1 MRATWLNA
9 SDMAKI
15 RWLRDRR
22 RIALR
27 LRLRRNNRQGGNGPY
42 PCSSRTCVD
51 CGRVFQAI
59 PVRRYHFHIR
69 CGDRVLFDGT
79 GRLLP
84 GLTEAAREAERI
96 ARALMHRDQTILA
109 NVDEWRLDVR
119 EPDDVMLFTL
129 PFSDV
134 HFEDLDKD
142 LMGPEELPKTEA
154 LWSLA
159 QGQTA

>member
-1 MRATWLNA
+1 VTIDTTELPLLCFSEFEPAL
-9 SDMAKI
+9 
-15 RWLRDRR
+15 
-22 RIALR
+22 IAA
-27 LRLRRNNRQGGNGPY
+27 
-42 PCSSRTCVD
+42 
-51 CGRVFQAI
+51 RVFQAV

-79 GRLLP
+79 GRVLP

-96 ARALMHRDQTILA
+96 ARTLMHRDHSIIA
-109 NVDEWRLDVR
+109 NSDEWRLDVR

-129 PFSDV
+129 PFSEV
-134 HFEDLDKD
+134 HSEQFEDL
-142 LMGPEELPKTEA
+142 MRPEELPATEA

>member
-1 MRATWLNA
+1 
-9 SDMAKI
+9 
-15 RWLRDRR
+15 
-22 RIALR
+22 
-27 LRLRRNNRQGGNGPY
+27 
-42 PCSSRTCVD
+42 
-51 CGRVFQAI
+51 
-59 PVRRYHFHIR
+59 VRRYHFHIR
-69 CGDRVLFDGT
+69 RGDRVLFDAT

-96 ARALMHRDQTILA
+96 ARTLMHSNHSILA

-134 HFEDLDKD
+134 HFEESDND
-142 LMGPEELPKTEA
+142 LMRPEELPNTEA

-159 QGQTA
+159 QGQTV